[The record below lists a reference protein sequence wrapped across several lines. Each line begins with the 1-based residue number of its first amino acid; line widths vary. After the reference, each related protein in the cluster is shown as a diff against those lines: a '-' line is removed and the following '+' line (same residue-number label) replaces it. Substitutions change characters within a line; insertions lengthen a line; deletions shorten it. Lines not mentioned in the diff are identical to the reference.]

1 MKNIF
6 IKPFT
11 FAFALL
17 VLLTS
22 SMCKDTIKEPTF
34 IKIQDTKVSNFSLA
48 NANAKLSSSLL
59 FHNPNNFGLQA
70 KDANL
75 KVYVENQ
82 YVGDAVQASAVNVK
96 ANSDFAFPIIADF
109 DLKNTLSSMM
119 SLLGKSELKYKI
131 EGTIRVGKAE
141 MFVKVPVKVEDVYKI
156 N

>member
-1 MKNIF
+1 MRSI
-6 IKPFT
+6 ILRPL
-11 FAFALL
+11 AICFALL
-17 VLLTS
+17 VVLTS
-22 SMCKDTIKEPTF
+22 SMCKDAIKEPVF
-34 IKIQDTKVSNFSLA
+34 IKIQDTKVSNFSMA

-82 YVGDAVQASAVNVK
+82 YVGDAMQANAVNVK

-119 SLLGKSELKYKI
+119 SLLGKSELKYRV

-141 MFVKVPVKVEDVYKI
+141 MFVKVPVKVEDVYKLK
-156 N
+156 